1 MYDDMVRCANTAVTQ
16 SLRRSIRKR
25 IRRGKYV
32 DIFTLTENMK
42 KEYDKAKKA
51 GKATEEAFRDFNR
64 WLRGF

>member
-1 MYDDMVRCANTAVTQ
+1 M
-16 SLRRSIRKR
+16 
-25 IRRGKYV
+25 